1 MLTELSIRNFA
12 IIDELNVSFPTGLNI
27 LTGETGAG
35 KSILIGAVSLLL
47 GDRASSDM
55 IRSQEDTAMV
65 EAMFNI
71 GEKSDLKEKLKEM
84 GFLVGN
90 ELILKRI
97 VSRTGK
103 NRVYIDGQL
112 ATLGMLSAISE
123 NLVNICGQH
132 EHQVILNAENHSDI
146 VDEFGGL
153 QPLRAEYAEMYDR
166 YLFLNEKLGRL
177 LSMNKTRDERVEFLK
192 FHLKEIDEAAV
203 RVGED
208 EVLLDEKKILNSI
221 QKLTEY
227 ARVAYESLYGKPRSV
242 QEEIRGIIAN
252 IREIKKIDKGLK
264 LSDKDIDAV
273 YYQLEDA
280 AMTLREY
287 IKNLSYDPARLEV
300 IDDRLD
306 LLGKLKRKYGRT
318 LDEVLK
324 KRNEIEDELG
334 AISSVDEE
342 IEKISKEMEAQKGE
356 MLQKATLLSQQRRES
371 AAVLTKAIEDEI
383 HDLRME
389 KAAFK
394 VIFGKPASGQDT
406 PVFNPR
412 GIDVIEFYLTTN
424 VGETAKPLNR
434 IASGGELSRIML
446 VVKKVVAKT
455 GSVGTLIFDEVD
467 SGIGGA
473 VAEDVGK
480 KLRDVSQH
488 HQIICI
494 THLPQIA
501 CFGDTHYRVAKNV
514 SGERT
519 IASVNVL
526 SEEERL
532 DEIARML
539 GGAELTK
546 KTRAHAREMLEMSRG
561 REGVKSAEKG
571 ANQ

>member
-123 NLVNICGQH
+123 NLVSICGQH

-153 QPLRAEYAEMYDR
+153 QPLRAEYTEMYDG

-177 LSMNKTRDERVEFLK
+177 LTVNKTRDERVEFLK

-208 EVLLDEKKILNSI
+208 EVLLDEKRILNSF

-227 ARVAYESLYGKPRSV
+227 ARVAYEALYGKTGSV
-242 QEEIRGIIAN
+242 HEEIRGIIAN
-252 IREIKKIDKGLK
+252 IREIKKIDKGLN
-264 LSDKDIDAV
+264 LSDQDLDAV

-287 IKNLSYDPARLEV
+287 IKNLSYDPKRLEA

-324 KRNEIEDELG
+324 KRNEIEDELE

-342 IEKISKEMEAQKGE
+342 IEKISKEMEAQKRE

-383 HDLRME
+383 HALRME
-389 KAAFK
+389 KAVFK
-394 VIFGKPASGQDT
+394 VIFGKSSSGQDT
-406 PVFNPR
+406 PIFNPR
-412 GIDVIEFYLTTN
+412 GIDEIEFYLATN

-446 VVKKVVAKT
+446 AVKKVVAKT
-455 GSVGTLIFDEVD
+455 GSVGTLVFDEVD

-514 SGERT
+514 SDERT
-519 IASVNVL
+519 ITSVNVL

>member
-203 RVGED
+203 HVGED
-208 EVLLDEKKILNSI
+208 EVLLDEKRILNSV

-227 ARVAYESLYGKPRSV
+227 ARGAYESLYGKTGSV

-252 IREIKKIDKGLK
+252 IREIKKIDKGLN
-264 LSDKDIDAV
+264 LSDKDLDAV

-287 IKNLSYDPARLEV
+287 IKNLSYDPARLEA

-324 KRNEIEDELG
+324 KRNEIEDELE

-342 IEKISKEMEAQKGE
+342 IDKISKEMEAQKRE
-356 MLQKATLLSQQRRES
+356 MLKKATLLSQQRRDS

-383 HDLRME
+383 HALRME
-389 KAAFK
+389 NAVFK
-394 VIFGKPASGQDT
+394 VIFGKSSSGQDT

-412 GIDVIEFYLTTN
+412 GIDEIEFYLTTN

-446 VVKKVVAKT
+446 AVKKVLAKT
-455 GSVGTLIFDEVD
+455 GSVGTLVFDEVD

-514 SGERT
+514 SDERT
-519 IASVNVL
+519 VTLVNVL

>member
-12 IIDELNVSFPTGLNI
+12 IIDELKVSFTSGLNI
-27 LTGETGAG
+27 ITGETGAG

-65 EAMFNI
+65 EALFDI
-71 GEKSDLKEKLKEM
+71 GAKSDVKGKLKEM

-97 VSRTGK
+97 ISRTGK

-112 ATLGMLSAISE
+112 ATLGMLTAISE
-123 NLVNICGQH
+123 NLVNVCGQH
-132 EHQVILNAENHSDI
+132 EHQVILNAENHIDI
-146 VDEFGGL
+146 IDEFGGL
-153 QPLRAEYAEMYDR
+153 LQRRSEYEEMYNQ
-166 YLFLNEKLGRL
+166 YLFLNEKLSKL
-177 LSMNKTRDERVEFLK
+177 QTMNKTRDERVEFLK
-192 FHLKEIDEAAV
+192 FHLKEIDEAAI
-203 RVGED
+203 RPGED
-208 EVLLDEKKILNSI
+208 EVLLDEKRVFNSI

-227 ARVAYESLYGKPRSV
+227 ARGAYESLYGKTGSV
-242 QEEIRGIIAN
+242 QEGLRDIIAN
-252 IREIKKIDKGLK
+252 IREIKKIDRGLN
-264 LSDKDIDAV
+264 LSEQDLDAV
-273 YYQLEDA
+273 YYQFEES
-280 AMTLREY
+280 AMILREY
-287 IKNLSYDPARLEV
+287 IKNLSYDPARLEA

-318 LDEVLK
+318 LDEVSK
-324 KRNEIEDELG
+324 KRNEIEKELK

-342 IEKISKEMEAQKGE
+342 IEQISKEMEAQKTE
-356 MLQKATLLSQQRRES
+356 MLKKAKLLSQQRRES
-371 AAVLTKAIEDEI
+371 ATILTKAIEDEI
-383 HDLRME
+383 HTLRME
-389 KAAFK
+389 NAVFK
-394 VIFGKPASGQDT
+394 VIFGKSSSGQDAPT
-406 PVFNPR
+406 FNPR
-412 GIDVIEFYLTTN
+412 GIDEIEFYLTTN
-424 VGETAKPLNR
+424 VGEMEKPLNR

-446 VVKKVVAKT
+446 AVKKVLAKT

-480 KLRDVSQH
+480 RLKDVSQH
-488 HQIICI
+488 HQILCI

-501 CFGDTHYRVAKNV
+501 CFGDKHYRVAKTV
-514 SGERT
+514 SDERT
-519 IASVNVL
+519 VTSVDVL
-526 SEEERL
+526 SEAERL

-546 KTRAHAREMLEMSRG
+546 KTRTHAREMLELSRG
-561 REGVKSAEKG
+561 QEGVKSAEKG

>member
-227 ARVAYESLYGKPRSV
+227 ARVAYESLYGKPGSV

-252 IREIKKIDKGLK
+252 IREIKKIDKGLN
-264 LSDKDIDAV
+264 LSDKDLDAV

>member
-227 ARVAYESLYGKPRSV
+227 ARVAYESLYGKPGSV

-252 IREIKKIDKGLK
+252 IREIKKIDKGLN

-356 MLQKATLLSQQRRES
+356 MMQKATLLSQQRRES

>member
-132 EHQVILNAENHSDI
+132 EHQVILNAENHSDV

-208 EVLLDEKKILNSI
+208 EVLLDEKRILNSI

-227 ARVAYESLYGKPRSV
+227 ARVAYESLYGKTGSV

-252 IREIKKIDKGLK
+252 IREIKKIDKGLN
-264 LSDKDIDAV
+264 LSDKDLDAV

-324 KRNEIEDELG
+324 KRNEIEDELE

-342 IEKISKEMEAQKGE
+342 MNKISKEMEAQKRE
-356 MLQKATLLSQQRRES
+356 MLKKATLLSQQRRDS
-371 AAVLTKAIEDEI
+371 AVVLTKAIEDEI
-383 HDLRME
+383 HALRME
-389 KAAFK
+389 NAVFK
-394 VIFGKPASGQDT
+394 VTFGKSSSGQDT

-412 GIDVIEFYLTTN
+412 GIDEIEFYLTTN

-446 VVKKVVAKT
+446 AVKKVLAKT
-455 GSVGTLIFDEVD
+455 GSVGTLVFDEVD

-501 CFGDTHYRVAKNV
+501 CFGDTHYRVAKSV
-514 SGERT
+514 SDERT
-519 IASVNVL
+519 VTSVNVL

>member
-227 ARVAYESLYGKPRSV
+227 ARVAYESLYGKPGSV

>member
-12 IIDELNVSFPTGLNI
+12 IIDELNVSFTSGLNI

-71 GEKSDLKEKLKEM
+71 GEKSELKEKLKEM

-97 VSRTGK
+97 VSRAGK

-132 EHQVILNAENHSDI
+132 EHQVILDAANHGDI

-153 QPLRAEYAEMYDR
+153 QPLRTEYAEMYDR
-166 YLFLNEKLGRL
+166 YLSLHEKQGKL
-177 LSMNKTRDERVEFLK
+177 LTMNKTRDERVEFLK

-208 EVLLDEKKILNSI
+208 EELLEEKKVLNSI

-227 ARVAYESLYGKPRSV
+227 AKSAYESLYGKAGSV
-242 QEEIRGIIAN
+242 REEIRGIIGN
-252 IREIKKIDKGLK
+252 VREIKKIDRGLNI
-264 LSDKDIDAV
+264 SEKDLDAV

-287 IKNLSYDPARLEV
+287 VKNLSYDPARLEA

-324 KRNEIEDELG
+324 KRSEIEDELK
-334 AISSVDEE
+334 AISSVDDD
-342 IEKISKEMEAQKGE
+342 IEKISKEMEAHKRE
-356 MLQKATLLSQQRRES
+356 MLKKATLLSQQRRES
-371 AAVLTKAIEDEI
+371 ATVLTKAIEDEI
-383 HDLRME
+383 HALRME
-389 KAAFK
+389 KAVFE
-394 VIFGKPASGQDT
+394 VMFGKSSGGQDA
-406 PVFNPR
+406 PAFNPR
-412 GIDVIEFYLTTN
+412 GIDEIEFYLATN

-446 VVKKVVAKT
+446 AMKKVLAKA
-455 GSVGTLIFDEVD
+455 GSIGTLVFDEVD

-473 VAEDVGK
+473 IAEEVGK

-501 CFGDTHYRVAKNV
+501 CFGDTHYRVAKSV

-519 IASVNVL
+519 VTSVDIL

-532 DEIARML
+532 NEIARML

-561 REGVKSAEKG
+561 ERG
-571 ANQ
+571 

>member
-1 MLTELSIRNFA
+1 
-12 IIDELNVSFPTGLNI
+12 
-27 LTGETGAG
+27 
-35 KSILIGAVSLLL
+35 
-47 GDRASSDM
+47 
-55 IRSQEDTAMV
+55 
-65 EAMFNI
+65 
-71 GEKSDLKEKLKEM
+71 
-84 GFLVGN
+84 
-90 ELILKRI
+90 
-97 VSRTGK
+97 
-103 NRVYIDGQL
+103 
-112 ATLGMLSAISE
+112 
-123 NLVNICGQH
+123 
-132 EHQVILNAENHSDI
+132 
-146 VDEFGGL
+146 
-153 QPLRAEYAEMYDR
+153 
-166 YLFLNEKLGRL
+166 
-177 LSMNKTRDERVEFLK
+177 
-192 FHLKEIDEAAV
+192 
-203 RVGED
+203 
-208 EVLLDEKKILNSI
+208 
-221 QKLTEY
+221 
-227 ARVAYESLYGKPRSV
+227 VAYESLYGKPGSV

-394 VIFGKPASGQDT
+394 VIFGKPSSGQDT

>member
-103 NRVYIDGQL
+103 NRVYVDGQL

-146 VDEFGGL
+146 IDEFEGL

-192 FHLKEIDEAAV
+192 FHLKEIDEAAI

-227 ARVAYESLYGKPRSV
+227 ARVAYESLYGKPASV
-242 QEEIRGIIAN
+242 QEEIRGIIAY
-252 IREIKKIDKGLK
+252 IREIKKIDKGLN
-264 LSDKDIDAV
+264 LSDKDLDAV

-280 AMTLREY
+280 AITLREY

-324 KRNEIEDELG
+324 KRNEIEDELE
-334 AISSVDEE
+334 AISSVDVY
-342 IEKISKEMEAQKGE
+342 Q
-356 MLQKATLLSQQRRES
+356 
-371 AAVLTKAIEDEI
+371 
-383 HDLRME
+383 
-389 KAAFK
+389 
-394 VIFGKPASGQDT
+394 
-406 PVFNPR
+406 PR
-412 GIDVIEFYLTTN
+412 CY
-424 VGETAKPLNR
+424 
-434 IASGGELSRIML
+434 
-446 VVKKVVAKT
+446 
-455 GSVGTLIFDEVD
+455 
-467 SGIGGA
+467 
-473 VAEDVGK
+473 
-480 KLRDVSQH
+480 
-488 HQIICI
+488 
-494 THLPQIA
+494 
-501 CFGDTHYRVAKNV
+501 
-514 SGERT
+514 
-519 IASVNVL
+519 
-526 SEEERL
+526 
-532 DEIARML
+532 
-539 GGAELTK
+539 
-546 KTRAHAREMLEMSRG
+546 
-561 REGVKSAEKG
+561 
-571 ANQ
+571 

>member
-146 VDEFGGL
+146 VDEFEGL

-227 ARVAYESLYGKPRSV
+227 ARVAYESLYGKTGSV

-252 IREIKKIDKGLK
+252 IREIKKIDKGLN
-264 LSDKDIDAV
+264 LSDKDLDAV

-280 AMTLREY
+280 AITLREY

-324 KRNEIEDELG
+324 KRNEIEDELE

-342 IEKISKEMEAQKGE
+342 IDKISKEMEAQKRE
-356 MLQKATLLSQQRRES
+356 MLKKATLLSQQRRDS

-383 HDLRME
+383 HALRME
-389 KAAFK
+389 NAVFK
-394 VIFGKPASGQDT
+394 VIFGKPSSGQDT

-412 GIDVIEFYLTTN
+412 GIDEIEFYLTTN
-424 VGETAKPLNR
+424 VGEAAKPLNR

-446 VVKKVVAKT
+446 AVKKVVAKT
-455 GSVGTLIFDEVD
+455 GSVGTLVFDEVD
-467 SGIGGA
+467 SGIGGV

>member
-203 RVGED
+203 HVGED
-208 EVLLDEKKILNSI
+208 EVLLDEKRILNSV

-227 ARVAYESLYGKPRSV
+227 ARGAYESLYGKTGSV

-252 IREIKKIDKGLK
+252 IREIKKIDKGLN
-264 LSDKDIDAV
+264 LSDKDLDAV

-287 IKNLSYDPARLEV
+287 IKNLSYDPARLEA

-324 KRNEIEDELG
+324 KRNEIEDELE

-342 IEKISKEMEAQKGE
+342 IDKISKEMEAQKRE
-356 MLQKATLLSQQRRES
+356 MLKKATLLSQQRRDS

-383 HDLRME
+383 HALRME
-389 KAAFK
+389 NAVFK
-394 VIFGKPASGQDT
+394 VIFGKSSSGQDT

-412 GIDVIEFYLTTN
+412 GIDEIEFYLTTN

-446 VVKKVVAKT
+446 AVKKVLAKT
-455 GSVGTLIFDEVD
+455 GSVGTLVFDEVD

-501 CFGDTHYRVAKNV
+501 CFGDTHYRVAKSV
-514 SGERT
+514 SDERT
-519 IASVNVL
+519 VTSVNVL

>member
-227 ARVAYESLYGKPRSV
+227 ARVAYESLYGKPGSV

-252 IREIKKIDKGLK
+252 IREIKKIDKGLN

-394 VIFGKPASGQDT
+394 VIFGKPSSGQDT

>member
-227 ARVAYESLYGKPRSV
+227 ARVAYESLYGKPGSV

-394 VIFGKPASGQDT
+394 VIFGKPSSGQDT

-526 SEEERL
+526 SEEERI

>member
-227 ARVAYESLYGKPRSV
+227 ARVAYESLYGKPGSV

-394 VIFGKPASGQDT
+394 VIFGKPSSGQDT

>member
-12 IIDELNVSFPTGLNI
+12 IIDELNVSFCGGLNI

-35 KSILIGAVSLLL
+35 KSILLGAVSLLL

-65 EAMFNI
+65 EALFNI
-71 GEKSDLKEKLKEM
+71 GEKSDLKGKLKNM

-132 EHQVILNAENHSDI
+132 EHQVMLNAENHIDI

-153 QPLRAEYAEMYDR
+153 LQLMAEYAEMYNK
-166 YLFLNEKLGRL
+166 YLSLNEKLGTL
-177 LSMNKTRDERVEFLK
+177 LTMHKTRDERVEFLK
-192 FHLKEIDEAAV
+192 FHLKEIDEAAI
-203 RVGED
+203 RAGED
-208 EVLLDEKKILNSI
+208 EALLDEKKIFNSV

-227 ARVAYESLYGKPRSV
+227 ARSAYEALYGKTGSV
-242 QEEIRGIIAN
+242 QEGLRGIMAN
-252 IREIKKIDKGLK
+252 VREIKKIDKGMN
-264 LSDKDIDAV
+264 LSEQDLDAV

-280 AMTLREY
+280 AMILRDY
-287 IKNLSYDPARLEV
+287 IKNLSYDPARLEA

-324 KRNEIEDELG
+324 KRNEIEEELKT
-334 AISSVDEE
+334 ISSVDEE
-342 IEKISKEMEAQKGE
+342 IEQISREIEAQKTE
-356 MLQKATLLSQQRRES
+356 MLEKATLLSQKRRES
-371 AAVLTKAIEDEI
+371 AIILAKAIEDEI
-383 HDLRME
+383 HALRMDNSV
-389 KAAFK
+389 FK
-394 VIFGKPASGQDT
+394 VMFGKTSGDKDVPT
-406 PVFNPR
+406 LNPR
-412 GIDVIEFYLTTN
+412 GIDELEFYLTTN
-424 VGETAKPLNR
+424 VGEAAKPLNR

-446 VVKKVVAKT
+446 AVKKVLAKT
-455 GSVGTLIFDEVD
+455 ASVGTLIFDEVD

-480 KLRDVSQH
+480 KLKDVSQH
-488 HQIICI
+488 HQVICI

-501 CFGDTHYRVAKNV
+501 CFGDTHYRVAKTV
-514 SGERT
+514 SDERT
-519 IASVNVL
+519 VTSVDVL

-546 KTRAHAREMLEMSRG
+546 KTRAHAREMMEMSRG
-561 REGVKSAEKG
+561 QEGVKSAEKG

>member
-12 IIDELNVSFPTGLNI
+12 IIDELKVSFTSGLNI
-27 LTGETGAG
+27 ITGETGAG

-65 EAMFNI
+65 EALFDI
-71 GEKSDLKEKLKEM
+71 GAKSDVKGKLKEM

-97 VSRTGK
+97 ISRTGK

-112 ATLGMLSAISE
+112 ATLGMLTAISE
-123 NLVNICGQH
+123 NLVNVCGQH
-132 EHQVILNAENHSDI
+132 EHQVILNAENHIDI
-146 VDEFGGL
+146 IDEFGGL
-153 QPLRAEYAEMYDR
+153 LQLRSEYEEMYNQ
-166 YLFLNEKLGRL
+166 YLFLNEKLSKL
-177 LSMNKTRDERVEFLK
+177 QTMNKTRDERVEFLK
-192 FHLKEIDEAAV
+192 FHLKEIDEAAI
-203 RVGED
+203 RPGED
-208 EVLLDEKKILNSI
+208 EVLLDEKRVFNSI

-227 ARVAYESLYGKPRSV
+227 ARGAYESLYGKTGSV
-242 QEEIRGIIAN
+242 QEGLRDIIAN
-252 IREIKKIDKGLK
+252 IREIKKIDRGLN
-264 LSDKDIDAV
+264 LSEQDLDAV
-273 YYQLEDA
+273 YYQFEES
-280 AMTLREY
+280 AMILREY
-287 IKNLSYDPARLEV
+287 IKNLSYDPARLEA

-318 LDEVLK
+318 LDEVSK
-324 KRNEIEDELG
+324 KRNEIEKELK

-342 IEKISKEMEAQKGE
+342 IEQISKEMEAQKTE
-356 MLQKATLLSQQRRES
+356 MLKKAKLLSQQRRES
-371 AAVLTKAIEDEI
+371 ATILTKAIEDEI
-383 HDLRME
+383 HTLRME
-389 KAAFK
+389 NAVFK
-394 VIFGKPASGQDT
+394 VIFGKSSSGQDAPT
-406 PVFNPR
+406 FNPR
-412 GIDVIEFYLTTN
+412 GIDEIEFYLTTN
-424 VGETAKPLNR
+424 VGEMEKPLNR

-446 VVKKVVAKT
+446 AVKKVLAKT

-480 KLRDVSQH
+480 RLKDVSQH
-488 HQIICI
+488 HQILCI

-501 CFGDTHYRVAKNV
+501 CFGDKHYRVAKTV
-514 SGERT
+514 SDERT
-519 IASVNVL
+519 VTSVDVL
-526 SEEERL
+526 SEAERL

-546 KTRAHAREMLEMSRG
+546 KTRTHAREMLELSRG
-561 REGVKSAEKG
+561 QEGVKSAEKG

>member
-12 IIDELNVSFPTGLNI
+12 IIDELNVTFTSGLNI

-112 ATLGMLSAISE
+112 ATIGMLSAITE

-153 QPLRAEYAEMYDR
+153 QLLRAEYAEMFDR
-166 YLFLNEKLGRL
+166 YLFLKEKHSKL
-177 LSMNKTRDERVEFLK
+177 LTMNKTRDERVEFLK
-192 FHLKEIDEAAV
+192 FHLKEIDDAAV

-208 EVLLDEKKILNSI
+208 EVLLDEKRILNSV

-227 ARVAYESLYGKPRSV
+227 ARLAYESLYGKTGSV
-242 QEEIRGIIAN
+242 QEEIRGILAN
-252 IREIKKIDKGLK
+252 IREIKKIDKGLS
-264 LSDKDIDAV
+264 LSEQDLDAV

-287 IKNLSYDPARLEV
+287 IKNLSYDPARLEA
-300 IDDRLD
+300 IDDRVD

-318 LDEVLK
+318 LDDVLK
-324 KRNEIEDELG
+324 KRNEIEDELV

-342 IEKISKEMEAQKGE
+342 IETISKEMETQKKE
-356 MLQKATLLSQQRRES
+356 MLKKATLLSQQRRGS

-383 HDLRME
+383 HALRME
-389 KAAFK
+389 KAEFK
-394 VIFGKPASGQDT
+394 VEFGKPSSGQDT
-406 PVFNPR
+406 PVFNAR
-412 GIDVIEFYLTTN
+412 GIDEIEFYLTTN

-446 VVKKVVAKT
+446 AVKKVLAKA

-501 CFGDTHYRVAKNV
+501 CFGDTHYRVAKNI
-514 SGERT
+514 SDERT
-519 IASVNVL
+519 VTSVDAL